1 MRAVTQLIGIET
13 HMEDLVKEEAKKVAP
28 ETTLLILTHMY
39 AREPCFPIHAIFNEI
54 ETKEGKNDSKKAMP
68 PFITMITEKMGPK
81 VDPNGDNESDLR
93 FPFN

>member
-39 AREPCFPIHAIFNEI
+39 AREP
-54 ETKEGKNDSKKAMP
+54 
-68 PFITMITEKMGPK
+68 
-81 VDPNGDNESDLR
+81 
-93 FPFN
+93 